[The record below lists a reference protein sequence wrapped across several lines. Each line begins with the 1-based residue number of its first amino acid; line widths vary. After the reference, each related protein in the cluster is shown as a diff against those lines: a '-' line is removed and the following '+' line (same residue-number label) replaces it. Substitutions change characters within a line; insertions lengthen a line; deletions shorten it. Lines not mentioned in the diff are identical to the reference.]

1 MTPRIFKTWKP
12 VYMMAICATA
22 MAAATHAAEMADST
36 GKVRA
41 TRALVLPATIT
52 EETIR
57 QEIVQQIIQQA
68 ASESPLPAGYKEYTF
83 AAGPHLGASPSYADV
98 AYGYSRTTYSSDGDG
113 YAAVPALDATL
124 CGGNLTH
131 RIIELIFVPASFV
144 YGTPPAATSALYTC
158 EPYGTVTR
166 LVKTGALAATTTITT
181 SAINAYALAGTIGVN
196 TSGATPICKAKGY
209 TDYIPGTVVSTY
221 KGGGCPGG
229 YITQYNNGWL
239 SNTACYNNILTGMQC
254 YK

>member
-1 MTPRIFKTWKP
+1 MKQRNCTPWQPMF
-12 VYMMAICATA
+12 MMAICATA
-22 MAAATHAAEMADST
+22 AAAAAHAAEMADST

-52 EETIR
+52 EETIK

-68 ASESPLPAGYKEYTF
+68 ATESAIPLGYKEYTF
-83 AAGPHLGASPSYADV
+83 SAGPHIGSSPSYDEV
-98 AYGYSRTTYSSDGDG
+98 AYGYSRLTYTTDGDG
-113 YAAVPALDATL
+113 YVAIPAMDATL

-131 RIIELIFVPASFV
+131 RVIEVVYVSPNYQYGVTPLASNGQF
-144 YGTPPAATSALYTC
+144 TC

-166 LVKTGALAATTTITT
+166 LVKTGTLAATTTLSTA
-181 SAINAYALAGTIGVN
+181 AINAYALAGTIGVN

-209 TDYIPGTVVSTY
+209 TDYIPGTIVSTY

-229 YITQYNNGWL
+229 YITQYNNGWI